1 MSTHTL
7 SGWPNYHINS
17 VNVDETKDSLA
28 HLISSQMR
36 ITLCKK
42 RDSLFSIS
50 KITDIF
56 YIKLAAVLSTKHDCL
71 PKLPFFGI
79 HLTLI
84 LSNRAFDLDI
94 VFSLEEI
101 RAIEKS
107 CQYYSG
113 TNEAQ
118 VNDNLNILIYRP
130 DIKAGLI
137 AWANL
142 HVMIS
147 RPIFFSFLL
156 LVVRGVKIRAEF
168 RPLVYFLGQVGL
180 NWPDESICLSLV
192 TNLHAVI
199 NALLNSSTVIRSKK

>member
-28 HLISSQMR
+28 HLISSEMR

-56 YIKLAAVLSTKHDCL
+56 YIKLAAVLSTKHDWL

-147 RPIFFSFLL
+147 RPIFFFFF
-156 LVVRGVKIRAEF
+156 VVGGARGK
-168 RPLVYFLGQVGL
+168 
-180 NWPDESICLSLV
+180 
-192 TNLHAVI
+192 
-199 NALLNSSTVIRSKK
+199 NSSRVSSARSFSWSNWAKLAR